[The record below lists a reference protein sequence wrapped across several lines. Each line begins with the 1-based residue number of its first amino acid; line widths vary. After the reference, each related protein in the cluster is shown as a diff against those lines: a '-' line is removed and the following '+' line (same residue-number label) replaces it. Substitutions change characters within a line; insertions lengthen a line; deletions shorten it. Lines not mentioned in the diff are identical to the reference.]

1 LSNIFLPKEE
11 KFFTLFSFGQHRTI
25 AQERFARQFFARER
39 RKAAGILTDF
49 KVLQRIPDEKFP
61 QSAAVVI
68 VRWCPC
74 AEPFFSVSVRNRSF
88 WGMAQNTSAKWF
100 PFAGI
105 YGIMGVNFPLL
116 GVVYTIFVPLAR
128 GVFRFENLGGPT
140 FPFSGQSPFHRRK
153 ADTHERIYHWSK

>member
-74 AEPFFSVSVRNRSF
+74 AEPFFSVSVRNSSF
-88 WGMAQNTSAKWF
+88 QRNVPGRQSRRVRC
-100 PFAGI
+100 GR
-105 YGIMGVNFPLL
+105 LQ
-116 GVVYTIFVPLAR
+116 VPLSEKAI
-128 GVFRFENLGGPT
+128 GLFRKTQRKTLP
-140 FPFSGQSPFHRRK
+140 PSGSLLPGFM
-153 ADTHERIYHWSK
+153 A